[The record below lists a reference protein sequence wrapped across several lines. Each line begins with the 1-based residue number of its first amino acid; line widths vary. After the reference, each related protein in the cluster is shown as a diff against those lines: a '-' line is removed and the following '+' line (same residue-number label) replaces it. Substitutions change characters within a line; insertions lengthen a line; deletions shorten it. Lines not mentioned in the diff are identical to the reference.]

1 MQAAVLKNDKE
12 MIVSE
17 VPMPTFGPGQVLIRV
32 SWASICGTDLH
43 IYLGE
48 FKDRV
53 KYPRILGHELAGV
66 VESIGSGVHNI
77 KPGDRVTVDPIVWCN
92 QCPACLNGQN
102 NVCQNLKLLGI
113 EYDGGFADY
122 VVAGADK
129 VFKVPDSVALKD
141 AALIELYSVGVHS
154 ARKAQI
160 EPGDRVAIL
169 GTGRLGLAV
178 LEVIKQTA
186 AAWVCAVDTID
197 NRLKIARK
205 VGADLTINAT
215 AENPVEKILS
225 QTDGLGVDRVI
236 ECVGTYVEIGGQE
249 GPVEQAVKMSRAGG
263 RIVVMGLGSQLTPI
277 FWKECVLKEL
287 QIAGSRVTMGDY
299 PRAIRLMDL
308 NKFHPD
314 LLVSEVFELKQLDQ
328 AFHFLEDE
336 PEKYIKLLVKNE

>member
-12 MIVSE
+12 RIISE
-17 VPMPTFGPGQVLIRV
+17 VPMPTFGPGQVLIKV
-32 SWASICGTDLH
+32 NWSSICGTDLH

-48 FKDRV
+48 FRDRV

-77 KPGDRVTVDPIVWCN
+77 KPGNRVTVDPIVWCN

-129 VFKVPDSVALKD
+129 VFKVPDSVSLKD

-160 EPGDRVAIL
+160 EPGDRVVIL
-169 GTGRLGLAV
+169 GAGRRGLAV
-178 LEVIKQTA
+178 LEVVKQTA
-186 AAWVCAVDTID
+186 AAWVCTVDTID
-197 NRLKIARK
+197 NRLKIAKK
-205 VGADLTINAT
+205 VGADLTIDAT
-215 AENPVEKILS
+215 AEDPVEKVLS

-236 ECVGTYVEIGGQE
+236 ECVGTYVEIPGRE

-263 RIVVMGLGSQLTPI
+263 RVVVMGLGTRLTPV

-287 QIAGSRVTMGDY
+287 QIVGSRVTLGDF
-299 PRAIRLMDL
+299 PRAIHLMEL

-314 LLVSEVFELKQLDQ
+314 LLVSEVFELKQLGQ
-328 AFHFLEDE
+328 AFHLLEEE
-336 PEKYIKLLVKNE
+336 PEQYIKLLVKNE